1 MSGDFVDHSPGPR
14 KGSGKSGEELSVERV
29 LAVLLALRPLLYR
42 EGAGGSAAER
52 AGFDPDAIPAL
63 VALSEAG
70 GSRPLDLLAVLVR
83 IVQEQQATIAAL
95 EERVR
100 SLEQK

>member
-1 MSGDFVDHSPGPR
+1 
-14 KGSGKSGEELSVERV
+14 VERA

-70 GSRPLDLLAVLVR
+70 GSRPLGLLAVLVR
-83 IVQEQQATIAAL
+83 IVQEQQATIAPSKSACGRSSRSRRSP
-95 EERVR
+95 ERR
-100 SLEQK
+100 FAP

>member
-1 MSGDFVDHSPGPR
+1 MTGHV
-14 KGSGKSGEELSVERV
+14 
-29 LAVLLALRPLLYR
+29 
-42 EGAGGSAAER
+42 AER

-63 VALSEAG
+63 VALPEAG
-70 GSRPLDLLAVLVR
+70 GSRPLEPLAVLVR